1 MVLYPFIPVST
12 VLSSLNTLVYTLPVI
27 KWYVHKQVPLQP
39 NVTHL
44 KADAPRKSKETL
56 SVLVGNWR
64 PYTVQA
70 NFVIVKGS
78 DSRDPSAVELLVMG
92 YF

>member
-1 MVLYPFIPVST
+1 MTECNAFE
-12 VLSSLNTLVYTLPVI
+12 SSKKCSCKKTS
-27 KWYVHKQVPLQP
+27 
-39 NVTHL
+39 
-44 KADAPRKSKETL
+44 RKTL

-70 NFVIVKGS
+70 NFMVVKDS
-78 DSRDPSAVELLVMG
+78 DSRDPSAVELSVMG